1 MTNKFILFFLIFLF
15 WNFPYNSNSEE
26 FKLKSNLIN
35 IENNGDLVT
44 ASGEVEITTDKDLI
58 INSDKSILEKSKS
71 FLKASG
77 NVEIFDKIND
87 IEMYANQVE
96 YNKNKEIIFI
106 PGNSKTIFSKNYIL
120 ETANLYYDRNNMI
133 ILSTLKMEKE

>member
-77 NVEIFDKIND
+77 NVEIFDKINE
-87 IEMYANQVE
+87 IEITQIKLN
-96 YNKNKEIIFI
+96 
-106 PGNSKTIFSKNYIL
+106 TIKIKK
-120 ETANLYYDRNNMI
+120 LYLY
-133 ILSTLKMEKE
+133 LKF